1 MIRDMKTGVVLRYW
15 FFLTVVALSTVFVSC
30 GSRYQEPPFGGM
42 NGRVQKVTVWHL
54 MPEVWH
60 ANERGTDVM
69 YMNASGYDVNGYEIC
84 SALMD
89 SAGRVQTEAES
100 LFENGVCVRSI
111 QKGGGRV
118 MARINLVS
126 SKRGTL
132 EYKKEE
138 NGRVVQMVVKESS
151 FGRKHKSVVTE
162 DGKTTTISVIQTD
175 SKGYP
180 VKITVTDPQTGEE
193 VIQTNTYDEKNN
205 IIEKHVSV
213 KGEEKDE
220 ITYTEY
226 FDFDEKGNWK
236 EARTFNRNRLPV
248 EVLVREIEYW

>member
-15 FFLTVVALSTVFVSC
+15 ALLTVVALSTVFVSC
-30 GSRYQEPPFGGM
+30 GSRYQEPLFGGM

-89 SAGRVQTEAES
+89 TAGRVQTEAES

>member
-1 MIRDMKTGVVLRYW
+1 MTRDMKTGVVLRYW
-15 FFLTVVALSTVFVSC
+15 AFMTVVALSTVFVSC

-138 NGRVVQMVVKESS
+138 NGRIVQMVVKESS

-162 DGKTTTISVIQTD
+162 DGVITTISVIETNRQ
-175 SKGYP
+175 GYP
-180 VKITVTDPQTGEE
+180 VKIVVTNPQTGDET
-193 VIQTNTYDEKNN
+193 VQTNTFDENN
-205 IIEKHVSV
+205 DIIEKHVAI
-213 KGEEKDE
+213 KGEEKEE
-220 ITYTEY
+220 ITYTKY
-226 FDFDEKGNWK
+226 SDYDEQGNWI
-236 EARTFNRNRLPV
+236 EARTYNRNNLPV